1 MNEIKKLRKRFFVD
15 PTIQG
20 SLVVRVVMYW
30 MFCLMTIVMML
41 FCWRVVSGPIA
52 PFWTHFAD
60 IWQFYGPALIASFLL
75 LPLVAVD
82 IVKMSNRFVGPLMR
96 LRRSMRALARGEE
109 IEPLEFRDNDYW
121 QEFAGEFNEVLKL
134 VQKQKRATSM
144 ESAGRDSQA
153 GRDSEEELLTSAAP

>member
-1 MNEIKKLRKRFFVD
+1 MNEMKKLRKRFFVD
-15 PTIQG
+15 PAIQG

-30 MFCLMTIVMML
+30 MFCLMTVVMML
-41 FCWRVVSGPIA
+41 FCWHVVSGPIA
-52 PFWTHFAD
+52 PFWGHFAD

-109 IEPLEFRDNDYW
+109 VEPLEFRDNDYW

-153 GRDSEEELLTSAAP
+153 GRESEEELLTSAAP